1 MGESSSG
8 FIINNKIADMKQT
21 TNIAREDGF
30 TLVELLLAILV
41 LGIAIVGLAGLY
53 YLTQQV
59 QNESAHYDLA
69 VRAARTEIE
78 ELRNSGYN
86 SLSSSS
92 PPTFPS
98 SLLVGLP
105 SNSSGSVSVSQPL
118 PGLKEVNVTITYS
131 DYGQPQNVTLSSD
144 IGIIGISQS

>member
-1 MGESSSG
+1 MG
-8 FIINNKIADMKQT
+8 IKQT
-21 TNIAREDGF
+21 TINLAQEDGF
-30 TLVELLLAILV
+30 TLVELLLSILV
-41 LGIAIVGLAGLY
+41 LGIAILGIAGLY

-86 SLSSSS
+86 SLSPSS

-105 SNSSGSVSVSQPL
+105 SDSNGSVSVSQPL

-144 IGIIGISQS
+144 IGIIGISQG